1 MPHYFSAPC
10 SSTLAFTN
18 NLINVVSSDVQSLVA
33 VARTG
38 GIIEFYQE
46 QVSILLV
53 FIMVYPDEE

>member
-1 MPHYFSAPC
+1 MPQYFSSSC
-10 SSTLAFTN
+10 SSSLSFTN

-46 QVSILLV
+46 QVSNL
-53 FIMVYPDEE
+53 